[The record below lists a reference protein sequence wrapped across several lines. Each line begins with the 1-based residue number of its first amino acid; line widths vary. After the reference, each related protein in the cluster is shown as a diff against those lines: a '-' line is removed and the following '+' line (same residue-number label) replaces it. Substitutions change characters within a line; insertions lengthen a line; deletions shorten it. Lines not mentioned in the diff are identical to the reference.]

1 MMTCKLAGGLGNQ
14 LFQIYTTIASAMESQ
29 NRFFFIN
36 IYELKSSVTYRH
48 TYWDTFLVSL
58 KPFLMEIDKLQDVVF
73 IKEKNFTYEPIKIK
87 YDPTTTK
94 MLLGY
99 FQSYKYFDFYS
110 SVIYRL
116 LKIDNY
122 KIQLTNKYSTL
133 INDDMPISMH
143 FRIGDY
149 KKLSDHYIILKENY
163 YINAI
168 NYLLEKTQLDNVN
181 IANKSKNIKILYFCE
196 NQDVEDVENII
207 TILKLKFSIVKFE
220 RADPTLEDWEQLI
233 LMSLCRNNIIANST
247 FSWWGAYLN
256 TYRNRKVIYPDA
268 WFGSKSNHYTSDLFP
283 TNWIQVK
290 HS

>member
-1 MMTCKLAGGLGNQ
+1 MTCKLAGGLGNQ

-73 IKEKNFTYEPIKIK
+73 IKEKNFIYEPIKIK

-94 MLLGY
+94 MLIGY

-133 INDDMPISMH
+133 INEDIPISMH

-149 KKLSDHYIILKENY
+149 KKLPDHYIILKENY
-163 YINAI
+163 YRTAL
-168 NYLLEKTQLDNVN
+168 NYLLEKTQLD
-181 IANKSKNIKILYFCE
+181 KKKNRKVLYFCE
-196 NQDVEDVENII
+196 DQDLEDVENII
-207 TILKLKFSIVKFE
+207 NILKLEFLTVIFE

-233 LMSLCRNNIIANST
+233 LMSLCRYNIIANST
-247 FSWWGAYLN
+247 FSWWAAYLN
-256 TYRNRKVIYPDA
+256 TYREKKVIYPDA
-268 WFGSKSNHYTSDLFP
+268 WFGSKSNHNTSELFP
-283 TNWIQVK
+283 TYWIQVK
-290 HS
+290 HLDKIV